1 MTSIGNPKTYQTKR
15 EEICP
20 LAAIVLLTYQRP
32 DVPSSMS
39 SKRGRAKEKTE
50 TKNRHVLQLVVA
62 LDALIAV
69 HDDLLGLLC
78 RVLDLLLDLLLSLV
92 LLGGSGCLHG
102 LLVVLLVGLGLLLAG
117 PGVDAVGTLLRD
129 ELGEV
134 LDRARATVLDG
145 LVLLAG
151 AEQLDGGETS
161 NLVGNIIGSSV
172 NLGDLDLL
180 LEVGLVLVEV
190 SELVVLGGETANRLV
205 QVRGQE
211 SGGTYALQCPHQ
223 GA

>member
-1 MTSIGNPKTYQTKR
+1 
-15 EEICP
+15 
-20 LAAIVLLTYQRP
+20 
-32 DVPSSMS
+32 MS
-39 SKRGRAKEKTE
+39 SKKGRAKEKTE